1 MRWKATERA
10 PNICS
15 SSFLTREVVMKNIV
29 DIEIVVPNQTRYL
42 SMIGK
47 IGENLVRELDL
58 FKGDREALA
67 HHLNVVLTEAM
78 VNAIKHANA
87 ADPDKDILIR
97 ISASDQEICIKVYD
111 SGQGFDLTSVPE
123 PCFETDQLGEKGRG
137 IFIIRSLMD
146 SVEYKKTN
154 GGNVLEMKKR
164 LG

>member
-1 MRWKATERA
+1 
-10 PNICS
+10 
-15 SSFLTREVVMKNIV
+15 MKNTI

-47 IGENLVRELDL
+47 IGENMVRELDR

-87 ADPDKDILIR
+87 ADPDKDIQIR
-97 ISASDQEICIKVYD
+97 ISASDKEICIKVFD
-111 SGQGFDLTSVPE
+111 SGMGFDLTSVPD
-123 PCFETDQLGEKGRG
+123 PCFDADQLGEKGRG

-146 SVEYKKTN
+146 SVEYKKIN